1 MAAARVLPLSMPGVD
16 GVRVHVWRALRM
28 MLQEGG
34 CALHT
39 AASETVWCAVL
50 CPGLLACRSAV
61 LKMRKLIPCY
71 LTAFASARRLQAQL
85 FAAQSLADWQS
96 AVSDPDRWGFDPAE
110 PYPVAALRRP
120 RVKGAGQ
127 IQGAAKQRV
136 VLPPGWLDD
145 DRDSFDEEWMMQDGL
160 TADAC
165 EG

>member
-1 MAAARVLPLSMPGVD
+1 
-16 GVRVHVWRALRM
+16 
-28 MLQEGG
+28 
-34 CALHT
+34 
-39 AASETVWCAVL
+39 
-50 CPGLLACRSAV
+50 
-61 LKMRKLIPCY
+61 MRKLIPCY
-71 LTAFASARRLQAQL
+71 LTAFTTARRLQAQL

-120 RVKGAGQ
+120 RLKGAGQ
-127 IQGAAKQRV
+127 IRGSAQQRV

-145 DRDSFDEEWMMQDGL
+145 DRDSFDGEWMMQDGL